1 MLAIL
6 SPAKT
11 LDYETPLKT
20 KLNSQPIYGP
30 ESNHLIKT
38 LRTFEPFEVASLMK
52 ISDKLAD
59 LNHKRYVEWRNKPA
73 ESKTRPAALAFKGD
87 VYQGLEAESFNDND
101 LKFAQRHLRILSG
114 LYGLLRPLDVIQPYR
129 LEMGTKLKTSKG
141 QNLYD
146 YWGTKLTTGLN
157 EALKESKEGTLV
169 NLASNEYFGA
179 VQPKLLE
186 GSLLNIGF
194 KEKRN
199 GQLKFVSF
207 SAKKARGLMAKF
219 IIKER
224 LKTPDDLK
232 NFDLE
237 DYKFNKKLSSE
248 LDWTFSR

>member
-20 KLNSQPIYGP
+20 KLNSQPIYGR
-30 ESNHLIKT
+30 ESNQLIKT

-129 LEMGTKLKTSKG
+129 LET
-141 QNLYD
+141 
-146 YWGTKLTTGLN
+146 
-157 EALKESKEGTLV
+157 
-169 NLASNEYFGA
+169 
-179 VQPKLLE
+179 
-186 GSLLNIGF
+186 
-194 KEKRN
+194 
-199 GQLKFVSF
+199 VSYTH
-207 SAKKARGLMAKF
+207 SDAA
-219 IIKER
+219 
-224 LKTPDDLK
+224 DDP
-232 NFDLE
+232 
-237 DYKFNKKLSSE
+237 
-248 LDWTFSR
+248 

>member
-20 KLNSQPIYGP
+20 KLNSQPIYGR
-30 ESNHLIKT
+30 ESNQLIKT

-146 YWGTKLTTGLN
+146 YWGTKLTDGLN

-179 VQPKLLE
+179 VQPELLE

-207 SAKKARGLMAKF
+207 SAKKARGLMANF

-224 LKTPDDLK
+224 VKKAEDLK
-232 NFDLE
+232 SFDLE
-237 DYKFNKKLSSE
+237 NYRFNAKMSSE
-248 LDWTFSR
+248 LEWTFSR

>member
-20 KLNSQPIYGP
+20 KLNSQPIYGR
-30 ESNHLIKT
+30 ESNQLIKT

-73 ESKTRPAALAFKGD
+73 ESRTRPAALAFKGD

-224 LKTPDDLK
+224 LKNPDDLK

>member
-20 KLNSQPIYGP
+20 KLNSQPIYGR
-30 ESNHLIKT
+30 ESNQLIKT

-87 VYQGLEAESFNDND
+87 VYQGLEAESFNDSD

-219 IIKER
+219 IIIER
-224 LKTPDDLK
+224 LKNPDDLK

-248 LDWTFSR
+248 LDWTFSH

>member
-20 KLNSQPIYGP
+20 KLNSQPIYGR
-30 ESNHLIKT
+30 ESNQLIKT

-59 LNHKRYVEWRNKPA
+59 LNHKRYIEWRNKPA

-146 YWGTKLTTGLN
+146 YWGTKLTNGLN

-219 IIKER
+219 IINER
-224 LKTPDDLK
+224 LKKPDDLK

>member
-20 KLNSQPIYGP
+20 KLNSQPIYGR
-30 ESNHLIKT
+30 ESNQLIKT

-73 ESKTRPAALAFKGD
+73 ESKTRPAVLAFKGD

-224 LKTPDDLK
+224 LKNPDDLK
-232 NFDLE
+232 NFDIE
-237 DYKFNKKLSSE
+237 DYKLNKKLSSE

>member
-1 MLAIL
+1 MIIVL

-20 KLNSQPIYGP
+20 KLNSQPIYGR
-30 ESNHLIKT
+30 ESNQLIKA

-224 LKTPDDLK
+224 LKNPDDLK

>member
-20 KLNSQPIYGP
+20 KLNSQPIYGR
-30 ESNHLIKT
+30 ESNQLIKT

-87 VYQGLEAESFNDND
+87 VYQGLEAESFSDND

-224 LKTPDDLK
+224 LKNPDDLK
-232 NFDLE
+232 NFDLD

>member
-20 KLNSQPIYGP
+20 KLKSQPIYGR
-30 ESNHLIKT
+30 ESNQLIKT

-224 LKTPDDLK
+224 LKNPDDLK

>member
-11 LDYETPLKT
+11 LDYDTPLKT
-20 KLNSQPIYGP
+20 KLNSQPIYGR
-30 ESNHLIKT
+30 ESNQLIKT

-59 LNHKRYVEWRNKPA
+59 LNHKRFVEWRNKPA

-224 LKTPDDLK
+224 LKNPDDLK

>member
-20 KLNSQPIYGP
+20 KLNSQPIYGR
-30 ESNHLIKT
+30 ESNQLIKT

-73 ESKTRPAALAFKGD
+73 ESKTRPAVLAFKGD

-224 LKTPDDLK
+224 LKNPDDLK

-248 LDWTFSR
+248 LEWTFSR

>member
-20 KLNSQPIYGP
+20 KLNSQPIYGR
-30 ESNHLIKT
+30 ESNQLIKT

-146 YWGTKLTTGLN
+146 YWGTKLTDGLN

-179 VQPKLLE
+179 VQPELLE

-207 SAKKARGLMAKF
+207 SAKKARGLMANF

-224 LKTPDDLK
+224 VKKPDDLK
-232 NFDLE
+232 SFDLE
-237 DYKFNKKLSSE
+237 NYRFNAKMSSE
-248 LDWTFSR
+248 LEWTFSR

>member
-20 KLNSQPIYGP
+20 KLNSQPIYGR
-30 ESNHLIKT
+30 ESNQLIKA

-101 LKFAQRHLRILSG
+101 LNFAQRHLRILSG

-224 LKTPDDLK
+224 LKNPDDLK

>member
-20 KLNSQPIYGP
+20 KLNSQPIYGR
-30 ESNHLIKT
+30 ESNQLIKT

>member
-20 KLNSQPIYGP
+20 KLNSQPIYGR
-30 ESNHLIKT
+30 ESNQLIKT

-219 IIKER
+219 IVKER

>member
-20 KLNSQPIYGP
+20 KLNSQPIYGR
-30 ESNHLIKT
+30 ESNQLIKT

-157 EALKESKEGTLV
+157 EALKESREGTLV

-224 LKTPDDLK
+224 LKNPDDLK

>member
-20 KLNSQPIYGP
+20 KLNSQPIYGR
-30 ESNHLIKT
+30 ESNQLIKT

-141 QNLYD
+141 RNLYD

-157 EALKESKEGTLV
+157 KALKESKEGTLV

-224 LKTPDDLK
+224 LKNPDDLK

-237 DYKFNKKLSSE
+237 NYKFNKKLSSE

>member
-20 KLNSQPIYGP
+20 KLNSQPIYGR
-30 ESNHLIKT
+30 ESNQLIKT

-87 VYQGLEAESFNDND
+87 VYQGLEAESFSDND

-224 LKTPDDLK
+224 IKNPDDLK

>member
-20 KLNSQPIYGP
+20 KLNSQPIYGR
-30 ESNHLIKT
+30 ESNQLIKT

-59 LNHKRYVEWRNKPA
+59 LNHKRYVEWRNKPP

-87 VYQGLEAESFNDND
+87 VYQGLEAESFSDND

-224 LKTPDDLK
+224 LKNPDDLK

>member
-20 KLNSQPIYGP
+20 KLNSQPIYGR
-30 ESNHLIKT
+30 ESNQLIKT
-38 LRTFEPFEVASLMK
+38 LKTFEPFEVASLMK

-87 VYQGLEAESFNDND
+87 VYQGLEAESFNDHD

-146 YWGTKLTTGLN
+146 YWGTKLTDGLN

-179 VQPKLLE
+179 VQPELLE

-207 SAKKARGLMAKF
+207 SAKKARGLMANF

-224 LKTPDDLK
+224 VKKPDDLK
-232 NFDLE
+232 SFYLE
-237 DYKFNKKLSSE
+237 DYRFNAKMSSE
-248 LDWTFSR
+248 LEWTFSR

>member
-20 KLNSQPIYGP
+20 KLNSQPIYGR
-30 ESNHLIKT
+30 ESNQLIKT
-38 LRTFEPFEVASLMK
+38 LRTFEPFEVATLMK

-224 LKTPDDLK
+224 LKNPDDLK

>member
-20 KLNSQPIYGP
+20 KLNSQPIYGR
-30 ESNHLIKT
+30 ESNQLIKT

-157 EALKESKEGTLV
+157 GALKESKEGTLV

-224 LKTPDDLK
+224 LKNPDDLK

>member
-20 KLNSQPIYGP
+20 KLNSQPIYGR
-30 ESNHLIKT
+30 ESNQLIKT

-73 ESKTRPAALAFKGD
+73 ESKTRPAALAFNGD

-224 LKTPDDLK
+224 LRNPDDLK

>member
-20 KLNSQPIYGP
+20 KLNSQPIYGR
-30 ESNHLIKT
+30 ESNQLIKT

-157 EALKESKEGTLV
+157 EALKESKERTLV

-224 LKTPDDLK
+224 LKNPDDLK

>member
-20 KLNSQPIYGP
+20 KLNSQPIYGR
-30 ESNHLIKT
+30 ESNQLIKT

-114 LYGLLRPLDVIQPYR
+114 LYGLLRPLDAIQPYR

-224 LKTPDDLK
+224 LKNPDDLK

>member
-20 KLNSQPIYGP
+20 KLNSQPIYGR
-30 ESNHLIKT
+30 ESNQLIKT

-224 LKTPDDLK
+224 LKNPDDLK

-248 LDWTFSR
+248 SDWTFSR

>member
-20 KLNSQPIYGP
+20 KLNSQPIYGR
-30 ESNHLIKT
+30 ESNQLIKT

-157 EALKESKEGTLV
+157 EALKESKERTLV

-224 LKTPDDLK
+224 LKNPDDLK
-232 NFDLE
+232 DFDLE

>member
-20 KLNSQPIYGP
+20 KLNSQPIYGR
-30 ESNHLIKT
+30 ESNQLIKA

-59 LNHKRYVEWRNKPA
+59 LNHKRYVEWRDKPA

-224 LKTPDDLK
+224 LKNPDDLK

>member
-20 KLNSQPIYGP
+20 ELNSQPIYGR
-30 ESNHLIKT
+30 ESNQLIKT

-101 LKFAQRHLRILSG
+101 LKFAQRHLCILSG

-224 LKTPDDLK
+224 LKNPDDLK

>member
-20 KLNSQPIYGP
+20 KLNSQPIYGR
-30 ESNHLIKT
+30 ESNQLIKT
-38 LRTFEPFEVASLMK
+38 LRRFEPFEVASLMK

-224 LKTPDDLK
+224 LKNPDDLK

-248 LDWTFSR
+248 LEWTFSR

>member
-20 KLNSQPIYGP
+20 KLNSQPIYGR
-30 ESNHLIKT
+30 ESNQLIKT

-73 ESKTRPAALAFKGD
+73 ESKTRPAVLAFKGD

-114 LYGLLRPLDVIQPYR
+114 LYGLLRPLDAIQPYR

-224 LKTPDDLK
+224 LKNPDDLK

>member
-20 KLNSQPIYGP
+20 KLNSQPIYGR
-30 ESNHLIKT
+30 ESNQLIKT

-87 VYQGLEAESFNDND
+87 VYQGLEAESFNDDD

-224 LKTPDDLK
+224 LKNPDDLK

>member
-20 KLNSQPIYGP
+20 KLNSQPIYGR
-30 ESNHLIKT
+30 ESNQLIKT

-224 LKTPDDLK
+224 LKNPDDLK

-237 DYKFNKKLSSE
+237 DYKFNTKLSSE
-248 LDWTFSR
+248 LHWTFSR

>member
-20 KLNSQPIYGP
+20 KLNSQPIYGR
-30 ESNHLIKT
+30 ESNQLIKT

-129 LEMGTKLKTSKG
+129 LEMGTKFKTSKG

-224 LKTPDDLK
+224 LKNPDDLK

-237 DYKFNKKLSSE
+237 DYKFNTKLSSE

>member
-20 KLNSQPIYGP
+20 KLNSQPIYGR
-30 ESNHLIKT
+30 ESNQLIKT

-87 VYQGLEAESFNDND
+87 VYQGLEAQSFNDND

-146 YWGTKLTTGLN
+146 YWGTKLTDGLN

-179 VQPKLLE
+179 VQPELLE

-207 SAKKARGLMAKF
+207 SAKKARGLMANF

-224 LKTPDDLK
+224 VKKPDDLK
-232 NFDLE
+232 SFDLE
-237 DYKFNKKLSSE
+237 NYRFNEKMSSE
-248 LDWTFSR
+248 LEWTFSR

>member
-20 KLNSQPIYGP
+20 KLNSQPIYGR
-30 ESNHLIKT
+30 ESNQLIKA

-87 VYQGLEAESFNDND
+87 VYQGLEADSFNDND

-224 LKTPDDLK
+224 LKNPDDLK

>member
-1 MLAIL
+1 M
-6 SPAKT
+6 
-11 LDYETPLKT
+11 
-20 KLNSQPIYGP
+20 
-30 ESNHLIKT
+30 
-38 LRTFEPFEVASLMK
+38 
-52 ISDKLAD
+52 
-59 LNHKRYVEWRNKPA
+59 
-73 ESKTRPAALAFKGD
+73 
-87 VYQGLEAESFNDND
+87 
-101 LKFAQRHLRILSG
+101 
-114 LYGLLRPLDVIQPYR
+114 IQPYR

-224 LKTPDDLK
+224 LKNPDDLK

-237 DYKFNKKLSSE
+237 DYKFNTKLSSE

>member
-20 KLNSQPIYGP
+20 KLNSQPIYGR
-30 ESNHLIKT
+30 ESNQLIKT

-146 YWGTKLTTGLN
+146 FWGTKLTTGLN
-157 EALKESKEGTLV
+157 EALQESKEGTLV

-224 LKTPDDLK
+224 LKNPDELK

-237 DYKFNKKLSSE
+237 NYKFNKKLSSE

>member
-20 KLNSQPIYGP
+20 KLNSQPIYGR
-30 ESNHLIKT
+30 ESNQLIKT

-157 EALKESKEGTLV
+157 EALKESKERTLV

-186 GSLLNIGF
+186 GSLLDIRF

-224 LKTPDDLK
+224 LKNPDDLK